1 MMFQILY
8 ASDGYKFATQY
19 LTEDQKEN
27 YVRALTNAGI
37 TFDILEREDKKINV
51 VSVIFKLD
59 DTTTYTF
66 EDPDGLARVG
76 DIVEVECTDGRRK
89 NVLVKVAGLRTR
101 DEINAFCAKI
111 GYPKLGKVVKRV
123 WRPNKK

>member
-8 ASDGYKFATQY
+8 SSEGYKFTTQY
-19 LTEDQKEN
+19 LTENQKEN

-37 TFDILEREDKKINV
+37 TFDVLEREDKKINV

-66 EDPDGLARVG
+66 EDPDGLAQIG
-76 DIVEVECTDGRRK
+76 DIVEVECSDGRRK
-89 NVLVKVAGLRTR
+89 NVLVKAARLRTR

-111 GYPKLGKVVKRV
+111 GYPELGKVTKRV
-123 WRPNKK
+123 WRPRK